1 MGRGIAHLLVSS
13 VAFSLPLR
21 FSSRMAPMKK
31 ATSKA
36 VRALS
41 KGAVAAAVAEKCEMK
56 KSAASNVLNVLT
68 ELVTAEV
75 SKTGK
80 FVLPGV
86 CMIKTRFKPATKAG
100 KKIAFG
106 KDMVVKAK
114 PARTIVKCFPVS
126 ALKQSI

>member
-1 MGRGIAHLLVSS
+1 MGKKEALPKFLLQLSHILFLDDS
-13 VAFSLPLR
+13 II
-21 FSSRMAPMKK
+21 MAPMK
-31 ATSKA
+31 ATMKSAK
-36 VRALS
+36 ALS
-41 KGAVAAAVAEKCEMK
+41 KGAVAAALSEKCEMK
-56 KSAASNVLNVLT
+56 KSEASNVLNVLT

-86 CMIKTRFKPATKAG
+86 CRIQTRFKPATKAG
-100 KKIAFG
+100 KRMAFG
-106 KDMVVKAK
+106 KEMVVKAK